1 MEDPDHEVVTLI
13 EPISIFDREALE
25 QELEPVG
32 NPAARADAIA
42 SRIKRAITEKLE
54 EDPVF
59 YKRLSQLVQDAIDAY
74 RAQRLSDLEFLKV
87 QEDLLEK
94 MRTRGES
101 DQPEQLHGNADA
113 AAYYNLNTEL
123 LGTTFKDRP
132 DVQHALVRAALEFD
146 AAIKRHRIR
155 DWGTNQSVQN
165 RMKDDMDDCLYAL
178 EKAQNLRVPH
188 SLRDDLFEKILN
200 VARHRDHA

>member
-1 MEDPDHEVVTLI
+1 
-13 EPISIFDREALE
+13 
-25 QELEPVG
+25 
-32 NPAARADAIA
+32 
-42 SRIKRAITEKLE
+42 
-54 EDPVF
+54 
-59 YKRLSQLVQDAIDAY
+59 
-74 RAQRLSDLEFLKV
+74 LKV

-101 DQPEQLHGNADA
+101 DQPEPLHGNADA

-123 LGTTFKDRP
+123 LGTTFKEGS
-132 DVQHALVRAALEFD
+132 DVQPALVKAALEFD
-146 AAIKRHRIR
+146 TAIKRHRIR

-178 EKAQNLRVPH
+178 EKAQGVRVPH